1 METKIYPK
9 GKYQIIKIKD
19 ILNLTSEIDSL
30 EDIVTNLVKENH
42 VHIAVH
48 FSDGSY
54 LCSRSGATLIRCW
67 ELIKEH
73 DGILALLNVNK
84 DIHDFLSIIDLD
96 SLIRTFDTEEDL
108 PSEKE

>member
-1 METKIYPK
+1 MQTEIYPK
-9 GKYQIIKIKD
+9 GKYQVIKIKD
-19 ILNLTSEIDSL
+19 VLNLTSDIDSL
-30 EDIVTNLVKENH
+30 EDIVTDLINENRIY
-42 VHIAVH
+42 IAIH

-73 DGILALLNVNK
+73 KGSLALLNVNQ

-96 SLIRTFDTEEDL
+96 SLIKTFDSEDQL
-108 PSEKE
+108 PAAE